1 MVDICI
7 ANEARKPAV
16 ILLQLTTGTGL
27 LMSSPKDHYVL
38 GTLRTQSKRARQSVP
53 AQQNAEGIEQAV
65 LQGISAGSSA
75 IIVTDHTKADEPVAY
90 VNRAFE
96 DLTGYKLAEVIGF
109 HPHFLRTS
117 DREQAGVKALESAI
131 RSGRA
136 CSAVLRDYRKNNT
149 PIWYQVSISPVF
161 TKDGQLT
168 HFFGTLRD
176 VTTQIEAEQKEEDRE
191 TFIAALAHDL
201 KTPLLGAERMF
212 ALITAGAFGNV
223 DAELHKTLVLL
234 SKGNR
239 KALELVRNVLESYRL
254 GQGHE
259 LMHFETLDLAALI
272 ERTVEEVEA
281 TVDSNRL
288 KIQTSISENLPPCV
302 FDRLAISR
310 LLSNLLDN
318 AVKFTPEEGKIWIS
332 AEGSDGKI
340 VLKVGDTG
348 IGIPDGDKDLIFRK
362 CKRSK
367 RNSKYVPGC
376 GLGLYICKAIV
387 KAHGGQISFE
397 SQERIGTIFTVLLP
411 FKCQQL
417 KQLTRETLSRCS
429 LSDSPKSTKDA
440 PDEVSGVSITRSG
453 L

>member
-1 MVDICI
+1 MYVLPTKHGSLPLPFWGLITD
-7 ANEARKPAV
+7 V
-16 ILLQLTTGTGL
+16 GL
-27 LMSSPKDHYVL
+27 LMPLKNDHYML
-38 GTLRTQSKRARQSVP
+38 GALRTKSNRIRESDPV
-53 AQQNAEGIEQAV
+53 QQKADGIEQAD
-65 LQGISAGSSA
+65 LQGISAGNSA
-75 IIVTDHTKADEPVAY
+75 IIVTDHTKPDEPVAY
-90 VNRAFE
+90 VNHAFE

-117 DREQAGVKALESAI
+117 DRDQVGVKALESAI

-161 TKDGQLT
+161 SKDGQLT
-168 HFFGTLRD
+168 HFFGALKD
-176 VTTQIEAEQKEEDRE
+176 VTTQIEAQQKEEDRE
-191 TFIAALAHDL
+191 TFIATLAHDL

-223 DAELHKTLVLL
+223 DPELHKTLVLM
-234 SKGNR
+234 SNGNR
-239 KALELVRNVLESYRL
+239 KALELVRNLLESYRL
-254 GQGHE
+254 GQGSE
-259 LMHFETLDLAALI
+259 LMHFETLDLPALI

-318 AVKFTPEEGKIWIS
+318 AVKFTPEEGKVWIS
-332 AEGSDGKI
+332 AESSDGKV

-348 IGIPDGDKDLIFRK
+348 IGIPDRDKDLIFRK

-367 RNSKYVPGC
+367 KNSRYVPGC

-397 SQERIGTIFTVLLP
+397 SQEQIGTIFTVLLP

-417 KQLTRETLSRCS
+417 KQLTRKTLSPCS
-429 LSDSPKSTKDA
+429 LSESATSTKDS